1 MRKDGAMPETIL
13 LLQDNAS
20 KAAIVR
26 EMLVKSSDPPF
37 VVEWVRSCA
46 AALDRLRDQTRD
58 HIRAVLIDLLLPEG
72 QELEIFDRIFQ
83 ASPHIPIL
91 VLSHP
96 EHEEVARQAVQRG
109 AQDYILDNRLDSY
122 SLPKALRTML
132 ERTANA
138 EALFMEKERAQVT
151 LNSIGDGVI
160 STDVAGNVTYL
171 NPVAEAM
178 TGWTS
183 TEALGRTFGE
193 VFRIIDSTN
202 PEHTVNPMA
211 IAMRQNK
218 TVGLSGSC
226 VLIRRDGIES
236 AIEDSAAPIHDR
248 RGQVTGAVMVF
259 HDVTHAREMSQ
270 RMSYLAH
277 HDYLTGLPNRLLL
290 DDRLAQA
297 MAAARR
303 QRQQMAVLFVD
314 VDRFKHINDSLGHA
328 IGDQLLLSV
337 AGRLVAS
344 VRASDTVS
352 RQGGDEFVILLSSIA
367 HAEDAALSAYKILAA
382 LGMPHHVE
390 EHDLQITVSMGIG
403 IYPEDGSD
411 AVTLVKN
418 ADIAMLNAKNNGR
431 NNYQFFKP
439 DMNEHALE
447 RQSLES
453 GLRHA
458 LDRREFELY
467 FQPKMDL
474 ETEAITGAEALI
486 RWRQPEQGIVLPEKF
501 IPIAEQCGYI
511 VPIGRWVLH
520 EACRQTKSWLDADL
534 APVSVA
540 INISAVELRSKG
552 FVQGVRAVLHET
564 GLDARF
570 LEFELTE
577 TALMQDPKSTIAV
590 LHALKDMGVRLTLD
604 DFGTGYSSLCYLK
617 RFPIDALKIDKSFVR
632 GLCTNA
638 GDASIVSAVINMG
651 KSFGLKVI
659 AEGVE
664 TRAQFLRLK
673 AQRCAEG
680 QGHYF
685 QAPVAAHEFAKLL
698 GSDLSATVFAGRRD
712 ARCLSRVL

>member
-1 MRKDGAMPETIL
+1 MPETIL

-26 EMLVKSSDPPF
+26 ETLVKSSDPPF

-58 HIRAVLIDLLLPEG
+58 HITAVLIDLLLPDG
-72 QELEIFDRIFQ
+72 QELEIFDQIFQ

-91 VLSHP
+91 VLSQP

-122 SLPKALRTML
+122 SLSKALRTML

-183 TEALGRTFGE
+183 TEALGRSFGE
-193 VFRIIDSTN
+193 VFRIIDSTD
-202 PEHTVNPMA
+202 PEHAVNPMA

-259 HDVTHAREMSQ
+259 HDVTQAREMSE

-352 RQGGDEFVILLSSIA
+352 RQGGDEFVVLLSSIA

-382 LGMPHHVE
+382 LGIPHHVE

-403 IYPEDGSD
+403 IYPEDGTD
-411 AVTLVKN
+411 AETLVKN

-474 ETEAITGAEALI
+474 ETETITGAEALI

-511 VPIGRWVLH
+511 VPIGRWVLR

-534 APVSVA
+534 APMSVA

-590 LHALKDMGVRLTLD
+590 LHALKDIGVRLTLD
-604 DFGTGYSSLCYLK
+604 DFGTGYSSLSYLK

-638 GDASIVSAVINMG
+638 SDANIVSAVINMG
-651 KSFGLKVI
+651 KSFGLRVI

-664 TRAQFLRLK
+664 TREQFLRLQ

-698 GSDLSATVFAGRRD
+698 GSDLSATVFA
-712 ARCLSRVL
+712 

>member
-1 MRKDGAMPETIL
+1 MPETIL

-26 EMLVKSSDPPF
+26 ETLVKSSDPPF

-58 HIRAVLIDLLLPEG
+58 HITAVLIDLLLPNG
-72 QELEIFDRIFQ
+72 QELEIFDQIFQ

-122 SLPKALRTML
+122 SLSKALRTML

-183 TEALGRTFGE
+183 TEALGRSFGE
-193 VFRIIDSTN
+193 VFRIIDSTD
-202 PEHTVNPMA
+202 PEHAVNPMA

-259 HDVTHAREMSQ
+259 HDVTQAREMSE

-352 RQGGDEFVILLSSIA
+352 RQGGDEFVVLLSSIA

-382 LGMPHHVE
+382 LGIPHHVE

-403 IYPEDGSD
+403 IYPEDGTD
-411 AVTLVKN
+411 AETLVKN

-474 ETEAITGAEALI
+474 ETETITGAEALI

-511 VPIGRWVLH
+511 VPIGRWVLR

-534 APVSVA
+534 APMSVA

-590 LHALKDMGVRLTLD
+590 LHALKDIGVRLTLD
-604 DFGTGYSSLCYLK
+604 DFGTGYSSLSYLK

-638 GDASIVSAVINMG
+638 SDANIVSAVINMG
-651 KSFGLKVI
+651 KSFGLRVI

-664 TRAQFLRLK
+664 TREQFLRLQ

-698 GSDLSATVFAGRRD
+698 GSDLSATVFA
-712 ARCLSRVL
+712 

>member
-1 MRKDGAMPETIL
+1 MRKDGAMPQTLLIL
-13 LLQDNAS
+13 SENAS
-20 KAAIVR
+20 RAAFV
-26 EMLVKSSDPPF
+26 ENLLAKQTDVPF
-37 VVEWVRSCA
+37 VIEWIRSCA
-46 AALDRLRDQTRD
+46 AALDRLNDRTKDD
-58 HIRAVLIDLLLPEG
+58 IKAVLIDLLLPDR
-72 QELEIFDRIFQ
+72 QELETFEQIFQ

-91 VLSHP
+91 VLSSP
-96 EHEEVARQAVQRG
+96 EQEDVAKQAVQRG

-122 SLPKALRTML
+122 SLSKALHNML

-171 NPVAEAM
+171 NQVAEAM
-178 TGWTS
+178 TGWPS
-183 TEALGRTFGE
+183 AEALGRSFGE
-193 VFRIIDSTN
+193 VFRIIDSTD

-211 IAMRQNK
+211 TAMRQNK

-226 VLIRRDGIES
+226 ILIRRDGIES
-236 AIEDSAAPIHDR
+236 AIEDSAAPIHNR

-259 HDVTHAREMSQ
+259 HDVTQAREMSQ

-290 DDRLAQA
+290 GDRLAQA
-297 MAAARR
+297 MAAAH
-303 QRQQMAVLFVD
+303 RQQQQLAVLFVD

-328 IGDQLLLSV
+328 IGDELLLSV

-344 VRASDTVS
+344 VRSSDTVS
-352 RQGGDEFVILLSSIA
+352 RQGGDEFVILLSTVA
-367 HAEDAALSAYKILAA
+367 QAEDAALSANKILTA
-382 LGMPHHVE
+382 LAMPHHVE
-390 EHDLQITVSMGIG
+390 EHDLQITVSMGIA
-403 IYPEDGSD
+403 IYPEDGTD
-411 AVTLVKN
+411 AETLVKN

-474 ETEAITGAEALI
+474 ETEAINGAEALI

-511 VPIGRWVLH
+511 VPIGRWVLR
-520 EACRQTKSWLDADL
+520 EACRQTQSWLDADL
-534 APVSVA
+534 LPMSVA
-540 INISAVELRSKG
+540 INISAMELRAKD
-552 FVQGVRAVLHET
+552 FVQGVRDVLQET
-564 GLDARF
+564 GLDARY

-577 TALMQDPKSTIAV
+577 TALMQDPASTIAV
-590 LHALKDMGVRLTLD
+590 LRALKDMGLRLTLD
-604 DFGTGYSSLCYLK
+604 DFGTGYSSLSYLK

-638 GDASIVSAVINMG
+638 GDANIVSAVINMG
-651 KSFGLKVI
+651 KSFGLRVI

-664 TRAQFLRLK
+664 TREQFLRLQ
-673 AQRCAEG
+673 AQQCAEG

-685 QAPVAAHEFAKLL
+685 QAPVAALEYAKLL
-698 GSDLSATVFAGRRD
+698 GSDLSATVFA
-712 ARCLSRVL
+712 